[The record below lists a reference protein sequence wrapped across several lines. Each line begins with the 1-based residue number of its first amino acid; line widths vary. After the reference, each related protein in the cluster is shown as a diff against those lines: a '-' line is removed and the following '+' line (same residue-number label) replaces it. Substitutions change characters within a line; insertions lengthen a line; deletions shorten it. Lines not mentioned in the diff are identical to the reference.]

1 MRSRSVSL
9 VLTLT
14 FVALAAIAFA
24 ADAHV
29 GTWKLNAAKSKFSA
43 GAPMNNTVVIEA
55 MGDNLKVTVDGT
67 NNGKPTHN
75 VWTGKFDG
83 KDYPVTGDPDADTRS
98 YTRVDDHTLTLTT
111 KKTGKVTVEGRIVV
125 AADGKTRTVAT
136 HGTNP
141 QGEKIRT
148 TAVYEKQ

>member
-1 MRSRSVSL
+1 MRSQPVSL
-9 VLTLT
+9 ALTAA
-14 FVALAAIAFA
+14 FVALAATAFA

-29 GTWKLNAAKSKFSA
+29 GTWKLNAAKSKFST

-55 MGDNLKVTVDGT
+55 MGDNMKVTVDGT
-67 NNGKPTHN
+67 DNGKPIHN

-83 KDYPVTGDPDADTRS
+83 KDYPVTGDPNADSRA
-98 YTRVDDHTLTLTT
+98 YTRVDDRTLELTS
-111 KKTGKVTVEGRIVV
+111 KKTGKVTVSGRIVV
-125 AADGKTRTVAT
+125 SADGKTRTVAT

>member
-1 MRSRSVSL
+1 MRSRALSL
-9 VLTLT
+9 ALTLA
-14 FVALAAIAFA
+14 FVALAAMAFA

-55 MGDNLKVTVDGT
+55 MGDNFKITVDGT

-83 KDYPVTGDPDADTRS
+83 KDYPVTGDPDSDARA
-98 YTRVDDHTLTLTT
+98 YTRVDDHT
-111 KKTGKVTVEGRIVV
+111 
-125 AADGKTRTVAT
+125 
-136 HGTNP
+136 
-141 QGEKIRT
+141 
-148 TAVYEKQ
+148 